1 MFALFPLRLTPPLVH
16 SPLLQLGQD
25 GLIEVKPPAAGAPA
39 SSAAAE
45 QALQRLASYVVHLEI

>member
-1 MFALFPLRLTPPLVH
+1 M
-16 SPLLQLGQD
+16 GQD